1 MDEIDGK
8 NGVKIAASRRAKFE
22 CGLNLSP
29 REISHV
35 ARIIYSSDCSEIF
48 SENELDHCL
57 VSKTNHQLNINADEI
72 SNIKVIVFSL
82 KTRLYRDHFFQNIP
96 ISRKK
101 DPDSVD
107 FSKKKIKISRKFCML
122 ILGISGF
129 FRDLKNFSCLTIGY
143 CDSWE

>member
-82 KTRLYRDHFFQNIP
+82 KTRLYRDHFFQNTS

-101 DPDSVD
+101 IPILLI
-107 FSKKKIKISRKFCML
+107 FQKKKSKYL
-122 ILGISGF
+122 E
-129 FRDLKNFSCLTIGY
+129 NFAC
-143 CDSWE
+143 

>member
-57 VSKTNHQLNINADEI
+57 VSKTNHQLDINADEI
-72 SNIKVIVFSL
+72 SNIKVIVFRYTEVTPSG
-82 KTRLYRDHFFQNIP
+82 
-96 ISRKK
+96 ISRSQEKK
-101 DPDSVD
+101 
-107 FSKKKIKISRKFCML
+107 SRFC
-122 ILGISGF
+122 
-129 FRDLKNFSCLTIGY
+129 
-143 CDSWE
+143 